1 MAFFVCCTWF
11 AEMGIPVT
19 GGAEGNQVGLGIV
32 SQSASWLNVVNLK
45 VGRPAAVLAAPAI
58 ALHHLLAKSMVG
70 LGIELE
76 AGTAREQASHEA
88 FLSCSRNC
96 FCCGGGRN

>member
-32 SQSASWLNVVNLK
+32 AQSTAWVEVMNLE
-45 VGRPAAVLAAPAI
+45 VGRTPAGLAAPAI
-58 ALHHLLAKSMVG
+58 AL
-70 LGIELE
+70 
-76 AGTAREQASHEA
+76 
-88 FLSCSRNC
+88 
-96 FCCGGGRN
+96 